1 MSDIEE
7 LAHLLDMPG
16 GDLDWG
22 AAVDGEPFCFL
33 EYEQTGE
40 LTAAAAAAFE
50 TVALGA
56 LPGGQQEQQ
65 QAQESTASRTRPR
78 L

>member
-7 LAHLLDMPG
+7 LAQLLDMPG

-22 AAVDGEPFCFL
+22 AADGEPFCFL
-33 EYEQTGE
+33 EYEQTGDMTAGAASALEAGAALE
-40 LTAAAAAAFE
+40 L
-50 TVALGA
+50 ALG
-56 LPGGQQEQQ
+56 EQSP
-65 QAQESTASRTRPR
+65 ARMRPR